1 MELNFQTLLAA
12 VVAPL
17 GLIGIIAIL
26 ISRFGWPGILIA
38 VTIMVIVPLQI
49 LIGKLNSTIIKKASV
64 HKDERVK
71 ICTEIIEGIK
81 FIKFYSW

>member
-1 MELNFQTLLAA
+1 
-12 VVAPL
+12 
-17 GLIGIIAIL
+17 
-26 ISRFGWPGILIA
+26 
-38 VTIMVIVPLQI
+38 MVIVPLQI